1 MVYENIAAM
10 MEAYA
15 EQAVEAARKM
25 NITLDYKEDSI
36 ERLEKILSQLHAA
49 RPVFLGKVARGED
62 DPAQKQ
68 IDSMSRIWGGYFGE
82 VIRRCWGGEWTLETY
97 PGTVAPMV
105 TLEID
110 GSKIFPAMKVYRRLT
125 NGAGDDVAKFYQMVR
140 EKLQKNRK
148 LQ

>member
-1 MVYENIAAM
+1 
-10 MEAYA
+10 
-15 EQAVEAARKM
+15 
-25 NITLDYKEDSI
+25 
-36 ERLEKILSQLHAA
+36 
-49 RPVFLGKVARGED
+49 
-62 DPAQKQ
+62 
-68 IDSMSRIWGGYFGE
+68 
-82 VIRRCWGGEWTLETY
+82 
-97 PGTVAPMV
+97 MV